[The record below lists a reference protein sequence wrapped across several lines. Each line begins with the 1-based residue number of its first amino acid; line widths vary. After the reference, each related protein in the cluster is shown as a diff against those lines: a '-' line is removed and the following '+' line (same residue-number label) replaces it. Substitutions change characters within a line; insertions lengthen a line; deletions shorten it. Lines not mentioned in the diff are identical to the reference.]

1 VAIRVE
7 STTVHEDRVGQFGP
21 VLDRTIVDLLFGN
34 IGQPDGQSEAF
45 FEFAMDLARKADNAR
60 RQFEED

>member
-1 VAIRVE
+1 VATVNA
-7 STTVHEDRVGQFGP
+7 STA
-21 VLDRTIVDLLFGN
+21 DLLFGN

-60 RQFEED
+60 RQF

>member
-1 VAIRVE
+1 
-7 STTVHEDRVGQFGP
+7 